1 MRLYAEMYDT
11 DIYNI
16 QSSLRKLRRKV
27 HGNSLKTIK
36 SVLKTHKKNC
46 FYLRIAL
53 EYFKFCFY
61 SSVSY

>member
-36 SVLKTHKKNC
+36 SVLKTHKKKLLLSENC
-46 FYLRIAL
+46 IRIL
-53 EYFKFCFY
+53 
-61 SSVSY
+61 

>member
-36 SVLKTHKKNC
+36 SVLKTHKKTA
-46 FYLRIAL
+46 FI
-53 EYFKFCFY
+53 
-61 SSVSY
+61 